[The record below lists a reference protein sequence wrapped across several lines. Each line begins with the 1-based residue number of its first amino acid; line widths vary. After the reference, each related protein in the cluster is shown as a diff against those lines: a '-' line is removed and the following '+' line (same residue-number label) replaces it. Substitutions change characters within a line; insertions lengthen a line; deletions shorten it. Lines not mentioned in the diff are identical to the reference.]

1 MSQQN
6 PLIDKY
12 LNIGCGR
19 CPLVNTPQCK
29 VHSWPN
35 ELRQLREIVLDC
47 GLREELKWSVPC
59 YTHNKKNILVVAA
72 FNDYCSI
79 SFFKGSLLKD
89 PKGILEKPGE
99 NSQAARLIPFTSV
112 QQIDRLE
119 KAIRGFVADAIEL
132 ENSGAKV
139 DFSAKQNLDLPEE
152 LLTKFDELPALRS
165 AFNALT
171 PGRQRGY
178 VLFFSAAKQSKT
190 RLARIDKCKP
200 LILAGKGLHD

>member
-12 LNIGCGR
+12 LTIGCGR
-19 CPLVNTPQCK
+19 CPLVNTPECK
-29 VHSWPN
+29 VHTWPN
-35 ELRQLREIVLDC
+35 ELQQLRKIVLDC
-47 GLREELKWSVPC
+47 GLTEELKWSVPC
-59 YTHNKKNILVVAA
+59 YTHNKKNLLIVAA
-72 FNDYCSI
+72 FKEYCSI

-99 NSQAARLIPFTSV
+99 NSQAARLIRFTTV
-112 QQIDRLE
+112 KQIDKLE
-119 KAIRGFVADAIEL
+119 KAIRGFIADAIEL
-132 ENSGAKV
+132 ENTGAKV

-152 LLTKFDELPALRS
+152 LLAKFDELPALRS

-178 VLFFSAAKQSKT
+178 LLFFSGAKQSTT